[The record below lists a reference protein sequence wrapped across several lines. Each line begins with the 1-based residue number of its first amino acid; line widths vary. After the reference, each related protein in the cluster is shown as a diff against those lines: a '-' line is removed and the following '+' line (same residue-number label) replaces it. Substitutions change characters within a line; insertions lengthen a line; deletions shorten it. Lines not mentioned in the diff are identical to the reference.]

1 MRAWYIAKK
10 LGEKRHA
17 AALKIQKFYKGR
29 FDKNSSFINALN
41 LSKIPRIYFLKEQR
55 PQFTKILR
63 SQQPILKQENLS
75 HDDALSC
82 IRDDK
87 KYETIRVE
95 EPDLFKY

>member
-1 MRAWYIAKK
+1 M
-10 LGEKRHA
+10 
-17 AALKIQKFYKGR
+17 KIQKFYKGR